1 MTTEYNL
8 FFFRI
13 LCPVPAMARY
23 CHSCMSASLK
33 NNACTCPYGRTYL
46 PSEGI
51 PATDIAKK
59 IESTYRYCTECETQD
74 INTVGD
80 VLLETVLDGS
90 FLEYVHVR
98 FSWMRQHYKTCKKYQ
113 DEYGVSSIIPNLQIS
128 QDSTGNSSRSDA
140 ISDNGEMAN
149 NQILQGET
157 SGHPTFKCPL
167 CQESNFTRQ
176 RLLDHCNNRHL
187 YQIVPV
193 ICPICV
199 SLPWADTNQV
209 TRNLVSHLNLR
220 HRFDYGE
227 FVRQFSDIE
236 DLPGFQLIAE
246 FVILQPWT
254 RILVYAAKV
263 LLDLATLISVCDL
276 FLQPASETTE
286 IDVDGGI
293 DQDIFDINEA
303 LGLDLFEGDIK
314 LDRERNSIIG
324 DNYRW
329 PHVIPYVLED
339 SLEMNAKGLI
349 LKAFEQYRLKTCI
362 DFKPWAGEKNYISV
376 FKGSGCWS
384 SVGNRQEGLQQ
395 LSIGANCDR
404 IGTIQHEFLHALG
417 FWHEQSRSDRDDYVS
432 IIWDRIQAGKEHN
445 FNKYNDTTSDSL
457 NVPYDYT
464 SVMHYSQTA
473 FRNGTEPTIVTN
485 IPDFMDVIG
494 QRMDFSDYDLQKL
507 NRLYNCSSSLS
518 FMDTC
523 SFELEN
529 ICGMIQSS
537 DDNSDWQR
545 LSRIPAGPNTDHTN
559 MGECKDS
566 GYFMHFNTSAGA
578 EGSTAI
584 LESRILYPKRGFQC
598 LQFYF
603 YNSGHESDRL
613 YVGVREYTSA
623 HPNGTLRLIEEIKGS
638 PETYWQLHHVTL
650 NVTSK
655 FRVVFQGV
663 RGSGLSNGG
672 LSIDDINLSET
683 QCPHHV
689 WHIRNF
695 THLLNTSPAGKAGQ
709 IYSPPFYSS
718 KGYAFQVSLYINGTT
733 DNPFNLAIYL
743 HLISGANDDQLQWPC
758 AWQQGTMILLDQ
770 HPDIRRRM
778 SNQRSITTDP
788 LKLTDISHLLSTQP
802 SVSPTVVVNTSSAS
816 TITTT
821 PVTPPKEP
829 DTEVPSSCPDNPC
842 KNDGVCVIVDRAPV
856 CRCPAGDDWWYMG
869 AKCERKGST
878 QENTII
884 AVSSSVAVF
893 VVMLIVTITTAVC
906 LKKKYRQGKKNYE
919 NPSPEQSWQ
928 TGEVPANWRLA
939 NVMPIHKKG
948 RKYDPENYRPVSLT
962 SVPGKVME
970 LIFLSAVMQHM
981 KDTPAIRLS
990 QHGFMKGSKAFDIV
1004 SHSIL
1009 LEKLAAHGLDGNTL
1023 RWVKNWLEG
1032 QAQRVVV
1039 NGVKSSW
1046 RPVMSGV
1053 PQGSVLE
1060 PVLFSIFIN
1069 DLDERMVCTLSKFA
1083 DDTELGGS
1091 VNLLE
1096 HKKVFQRDPD
1106 RLD

>member
-1 MTTEYNL
+1 ASCISLYAFL
-8 FFFRI
+8 IISFF
-13 LCPVPAMARY
+13 
-23 CHSCMSASLK
+23 
-33 NNACTCPYGRTYL
+33 L
-46 PSEGI
+46 P
-51 PATDIAKK
+51 P
-59 IESTYRYCTECETQD
+59 
-74 INTVGD
+74 
-80 VLLETVLDGS
+80 
-90 FLEYVHVR
+90 
-98 FSWMRQHYKTCKKYQ
+98 
-113 DEYGVSSIIPNLQIS
+113 P
-128 QDSTGNSSRSDA
+128 
-140 ISDNGEMAN
+140 
-149 NQILQGET
+149 
-157 SGHPTFKCPL
+157 
-167 CQESNFTRQ
+167 
-176 RLLDHCNNRHL
+176 
-187 YQIVPV
+187 
-193 ICPICV
+193 
-199 SLPWADTNQV
+199 
-209 TRNLVSHLNLR
+209 
-220 HRFDYGE
+220 
-227 FVRQFSDIE
+227 
-236 DLPGFQLIAE
+236 
-246 FVILQPWT
+246 
-254 RILVYAAKV
+254 
-263 LLDLATLISVCDL
+263 
-276 FLQPASETTE
+276 QPALETTE

-314 LDRERNSIIG
+314 LDRIQERNSIIG
-324 DNYRW
+324 DSYRW
-329 PHVIPYVLED
+329 PHVIPYVLDD

-362 DFKPWAGEKNYISV
+362 DFKPWGGEKNYISV

-395 LSIGANCDR
+395 LSIGANCDK
-404 IGTIQHEFLHALG
+404 IGTIQHEFMHALG

-432 IIWDRIQAGKEHN
+432 IIWDRIQAGKDHN
-445 FNKYNDTTSDSL
+445 FNKYDDKTSDSL

-464 SVMHYSQTA
+464 SVMHYSQNA

-545 LSRIPAGPNTDHTN
+545 LSRVPAGPNTDHTN

-623 HPNGTLRLIEEIKGS
+623 HPNGTLRLMEEIKGS
-638 PETYWQLHHVTL
+638 PETYWQLHHVSL

-663 RGSGLSNGG
+663 RGSALSNGG

-695 THLLNTSPAGKAGQ
+695 THLLNTSPAGAAGR

-718 KGYAFQVSLYINGTT
+718 KGYAFQVSLYVNGTV
-733 DNPFNLAIYL
+733 DNPFNLAMYL
-743 HLISGANDDQLQWPC
+743 YLISGANDDHLQWPC

-770 HPDIRRRM
+770 HPDIRHRM

-788 LKLTDISHLLSTQP
+788 LKLSDSSSTYFWDRPDKVGSVASFPNGTTFRRGPGSGTSAFLTHERLRSRNFIKEDGVYILLTMEDISHLLSTQP
-802 SVSPTVVVNTSSAS
+802 SVSPTSVV
-816 TITTT
+816 
-821 PVTPPKEP
+821 P
-829 DTEVPSSCPDNPC
+829 DSCPDNPC
-842 KNDGVCVIVDRAPV
+842 ENDGVCVIVNRAPV
-856 CRCPAGDDWWYMG
+856 CRCPAGDNWWYMG
-869 AKCERKGST
+869 TKCERKGST

-884 AVSSSVAVF
+884 AVSSTIAVF

-906 LKKKYRQGKKNYE
+906 LKKKYSQGKKNSE
-919 NPSPEQSWQ
+919 SPSL
-928 TGEVPANWRLA
+928 EV
-939 NVMPIHKKG
+939 
-948 RKYDPENYRPVSLT
+948 
-962 SVPGKVME
+962 
-970 LIFLSAVMQHM
+970 
-981 KDTPAIRLS
+981 
-990 QHGFMKGSKAFDIV
+990 
-1004 SHSIL
+1004 
-1009 LEKLAAHGLDGNTL
+1009 
-1023 RWVKNWLEG
+1023 
-1032 QAQRVVV
+1032 
-1039 NGVKSSW
+1039 
-1046 RPVMSGV
+1046 
-1053 PQGSVLE
+1053 
-1060 PVLFSIFIN
+1060 
-1069 DLDERMVCTLSKFA
+1069 
-1083 DDTELGGS
+1083 
-1091 VNLLE
+1091 
-1096 HKKVFQRDPD
+1096 
-1106 RLD
+1106 

>member
-1 MTTEYNL
+1 TSCISLCAFLIISNNI
-8 FFFRI
+8 FFF
-13 LCPVPAMARY
+13 
-23 CHSCMSASLK
+23 
-33 NNACTCPYGRTYL
+33 L
-46 PSEGI
+46 PS
-51 PATDIAKK
+51 P
-59 IESTYRYCTECETQD
+59 
-74 INTVGD
+74 
-80 VLLETVLDGS
+80 
-90 FLEYVHVR
+90 
-98 FSWMRQHYKTCKKYQ
+98 
-113 DEYGVSSIIPNLQIS
+113 
-128 QDSTGNSSRSDA
+128 
-140 ISDNGEMAN
+140 
-149 NQILQGET
+149 
-157 SGHPTFKCPL
+157 
-167 CQESNFTRQ
+167 
-176 RLLDHCNNRHL
+176 
-187 YQIVPV
+187 
-193 ICPICV
+193 
-199 SLPWADTNQV
+199 
-209 TRNLVSHLNLR
+209 
-220 HRFDYGE
+220 
-227 FVRQFSDIE
+227 
-236 DLPGFQLIAE
+236 
-246 FVILQPWT
+246 
-254 RILVYAAKV
+254 
-263 LLDLATLISVCDL
+263 
-276 FLQPASETTE
+276 QPAPETTE

-314 LDRERNSIIG
+314 LDRGLHNYFLSRMQERNSIIG

-329 PHVIPYVLED
+329 PHAIPYVLED

-362 DFKPWAGEKNYISV
+362 DFKPWEGEKNYISV

-395 LSIGANCDR
+395 LSIGANCDK
-404 IGTIQHEFLHALG
+404 IGTIQHEFMHALG

-432 IIWDRIQAGKEHN
+432 IMWDRIQAGKDHN
-445 FNKYNDTTSDSL
+445 FNKYDDKTSDSL

-464 SVMHYSQTA
+464 SVMHYSQNA

-545 LSRIPAGPNTDHTN
+545 LPHIPAGPNTDHTN

-613 YVGVREYTSA
+613 YVGVREYTSS
-623 HPNGTLRLIEEIKGS
+623 HPNGTLRLVEEIKGS
-638 PETYWQLHHVTL
+638 PDNYWQLHHVSL

-695 THLLNTSPAGKAGQ
+695 THLLNTSPAGEAGK

-718 KGYAFQVSLYINGTT
+718 KGYAFQVSLHVNGTT
-733 DNPFNLAIYL
+733 DNPFNLGMYL
-743 HLISGANDDQLQWPC
+743 YLISGANDDQLQWPC

-770 HPDIRRRM
+770 HPDIRHRM

-788 LKLTDISHLLSTQP
+788 LKLSDSSSTYFWDRPDKVGSIASFPNGTQFKRGPGSGTNAFLTHQRLRSRNFIKEDGVYILLTMEDISHLLSTQP
-802 SVSPTVVVNTSSAS
+802 SVSPTFVMNSSTTPT

-821 PVTPPKEP
+821 SPATPPKEP
-829 DTEVPSSCPDNPC
+829 GTEVPNFCPDNPC
-842 KNDGVCVIVDRAPV
+842 ENDGVCVIVDREPT
-856 CRCPAGDDWWYMG
+856 CRCPVGDNWWYMG

-878 QENTII
+878 QENTVI
-884 AVSSSVAVF
+884 AVSSTISVF

-906 LKKKYRQGKKNYE
+906 LKKKYSKGKKNGE
-919 NPSPEQSWQ
+919 N
-928 TGEVPANWRLA
+928 R
-939 NVMPIHKKG
+939 H
-948 RKYDPENYRPVSLT
+948 
-962 SVPGKVME
+962 
-970 LIFLSAVMQHM
+970 
-981 KDTPAIRLS
+981 
-990 QHGFMKGSKAFDIV
+990 
-1004 SHSIL
+1004 
-1009 LEKLAAHGLDGNTL
+1009 
-1023 RWVKNWLEG
+1023 
-1032 QAQRVVV
+1032 QA
-1039 NGVKSSW
+1039 
-1046 RPVMSGV
+1046 
-1053 PQGSVLE
+1053 E
-1060 PVLFSIFIN
+1060 
-1069 DLDERMVCTLSKFA
+1069 
-1083 DDTELGGS
+1083 
-1091 VNLLE
+1091 
-1096 HKKVFQRDPD
+1096 
-1106 RLD
+1106 